1 MADQVSREST
11 RAGMDAPQGQHIEL
25 PAELWD
31 ITIDMLRADTRT
43 LKSCSLVCREWTHR
57 AQHRLFN
64 LLSHTWPRPRGG
76 REPAERTAP
85 GTQEELTSFLYASPH
100 IARHVITF
108 VLDSDAPGCYRT
120 LSIPK
125 LSAILSCFPA
135 LRKLELRSVE
145 ILDEPFRN
153 IAGDRRISPLCHSVG
168 LLKSLSLRRCR
179 VITLLALYGFL
190 ALFPSI
196 TYLALVDVKMNL
208 SAFDEAGTS
217 SLLATKLIPSGLA
230 LKTLHI
236 TYAPRSLLSAL
247 IRDIKSMA
255 QTITSLHLSVGV
267 VSEPLGVGP
276 LLAAMPSLRRVQLGS
291 FGKRHLK
298 IAQDGPYGLN
308 LARCKALK
316 LVTFSLDNA
325 TVPDVL
331 YWLMASDLPA
341 SVQEMRFSAPI
352 FEHALSSFND
362 QRVSWAQVDAKMAAF
377 PPKVRFRL
385 LMQFIRSR
393 RALREG
399 SVLSSLPQGD
409 VGGVLPAVLRSEPP
423 ARHIA
428 AQADGRFCIERN
440 SLCGMRDPEVT
451 ITSVVLVSVAMP
463 FRRSQYSY

>member
-1 MADQVSREST
+1 
-11 RAGMDAPQGQHIEL
+11 MDAPQGQHIEL

-190 ALFPSI
+190 TLFPSI

-298 IAQDGPYGLN
+298 IAQDGKQAVELRLLPHADNIINRSLWTESRAVQGPEARDILSRQCHS
-308 LARCKALK
+308 ARCPLLAHGLG
-316 LVTFSLDNA
+316 
-325 TVPDVL
+325 
-331 YWLMASDLPA
+331 
-341 SVQEMRFSAPI
+341 SAG
-352 FEHALSSFND
+352 
-362 QRVSWAQVDAKMAAF
+362 
-377 PPKVRFRL
+377 
-385 LMQFIRSR
+385 
-393 RALREG
+393 LR
-399 SVLSSLPQGD
+399 PRD
-409 VGGVLPAVLRSEPP
+409 AVLRPDIRACPLQLQRSASLVGPSRREDGSLP
-423 ARHIA
+423 AEGPLSTPDAVH
-428 AQADGRFCIERN
+428 Q
-440 SLCGMRDPEVT
+440 
-451 ITSVVLVSVAMP
+451 ITP
-463 FRRSQYSY
+463 RSQRGFGAVIVTAGGCWRCAPGGPSKRTSRASHCSAG